1 MYVHL
6 VCYYLMIIL
15 RLCYDYI
22 KIGSII
28 ILSKTIMYVYYS
40 VSSHSLA
47 LMSLV
52 ILYVMLIIVFDN
64 DNSHSDFSYNV
75 YCCFQSEKRYT
86 SCAFR

>member
-6 VCYYLMIIL
+6 VCYNLMIIL

-28 ILSKTIMYVYYS
+28 ILSKTILYVYYS
-40 VSSHSLA
+40 VPSHSLA

-52 ILYVMLIIVFDN
+52 ILYVMLIIVFDD
-64 DNSHSDFSYNV
+64 DN
-75 YCCFQSEKRYT
+75 
-86 SCAFR
+86 